1 MSNESGRPAKWDIG
15 VLHGFRAIMVLL
27 VANFHIWQQGWL
39 WQTFRIGPLTL
50 ELDFLTRSS
59 YIFVDGMILLSSF
72 LLFLPYA
79 RAMEEPYPLP
89 KTGDF
94 YLTRLARIVP
104 SYVASVLLMLF
115 LVAIPQKLFHSSQ
128 ALHLD
133 LWTHLTFTHTFFRAP
148 YQYSQIN
155 GVLWTVVIEMQMY
168 LLFPLIGRLAK
179 RQPAW
184 TLIVLTALGWL
195 YRAVVYYRVE
205 DTSMLINQLPAFLD
219 VYAIGM
225 LGAIIYCKLR
235 KVLGDP
241 DGRQSPVIRLS
252 GLMLFAAG
260 LVLITCILR
269 LQSTEGVKG
278 ITELRLGQL
287 RYRLPLA
294 LSLMICMLGAMFM
307 PGVFRWLLSNRLM
320 RFLATISYNF
330 YIWHQVLAVQIARH
344 WFPEGFPQ
352 VAERNL
358 QWAFTVLCFSLSTLV
373 AMAFTYGLE
382 QPCTQWIRKSVK
394 RHAAKNNHSAN
405 EECCK

>member
-1 MSNESGRPAKWDIG
+1 MSNEASRPEKWDIG

-27 VANFHIWQQGWL
+27 VANFHFWQQGWL
-39 WQTFRIGPLTL
+39 WQTFRIGPITL

-59 YIFVDGMILLSSF
+59 YVFVDGMILLSGF

-89 KTGDF
+89 KVGDF

-115 LVAIPQKLFHSSQ
+115 LVAIPQQLFHSKE

-133 LWTHLTFTHTFFRAP
+133 LWTHLTFTHTFFRMP

-168 LLFPLIGRLAK
+168 LLFPLIGRLVK
-179 RQPAW
+179 KQPAW
-184 TLIVLTALGWL
+184 TLIILTALGWL

-219 VYAIGM
+219 VYVIGM
-225 LGAIIYCKLR
+225 LGAIAYCKLR
-235 KVLGDP
+235 KILGDP
-241 DGRQSPVIRLS
+241 DGKQSPVIRLA

-260 LVLITCILR
+260 VILVLSVLR
-269 LQSTEGVKG
+269 LQSDESVKG
-278 ITELRLGQL
+278 LEELQLGQL
-287 RYRLPLA
+287 KYRLPLC
-294 LSLMICMLGAMFM
+294 LSLMASMLGAVFM
-307 PGVFRWLLSNRLM
+307 PGALRWLLSNRLM

-330 YIWHQVLAVQIARH
+330 YIWHQVLAVQMRLH

-352 VAERNL
+352 VAERGL

-382 QPCTQWIRKSVK
+382 QPCAKWIKQGVK
-394 RHAAKNNHSAN
+394 WIVNQKNHPKQK
-405 EECCK
+405 ECCK